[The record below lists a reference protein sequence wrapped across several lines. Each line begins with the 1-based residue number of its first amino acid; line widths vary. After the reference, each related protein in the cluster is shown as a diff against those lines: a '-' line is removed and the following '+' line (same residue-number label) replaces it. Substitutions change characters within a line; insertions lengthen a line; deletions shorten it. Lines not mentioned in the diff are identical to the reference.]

1 MYCWKC
7 GKEIQDGAKFCSF
20 CGAAATDS
28 DGMSRDKGEKVQRDV
43 RVYVVIGII
52 VVLILMAVTIAI
64 GMLLPEEKTVEAEV
78 PSETM
83 EVAIEEKTAEISD
96 SPAPV
101 SGAEAAA
108 ARFIT
113 PEQYAEENGIKWPAD
128 SSEDYERDFDDL
140 DIWVS
145 ETLYGDGSS
154 LHGIIA
160 AAQKTWGKFY
170 AGVTA
175 YMTPYLDARAEGK
188 NDVEAHLI
196 ALEETGIDRQILGGE
211 EFEQYVYGYAVLAGV
226 PEYDAEE
233 FAEWERYI
241 WCRAWNIYK
250 ENRDNGSSHETAS
263 ESVEW
268 GCYVNTPYEYS
279 KETGQ
284 PVYIIPDRATRIVE
298 YADKGASYQEVHDKL
313 FEYLQHWYETDMWE

>member
-1 MYCWKC
+1 MKMYCWKC
-7 GKEIQDGAKFCSF
+7 GKEIQDESKFCSF
-20 CGAAATDS
+20 CGAAAAAPS
-28 DGMSRDKGEKVQRDV
+28 KMGREKVQRDM
-43 RVYVVIGII
+43 RAYVVIGII
-52 VVLILMAVTIAI
+52 AVLILTAVAIVI
-64 GMLLPEEKTVEAEV
+64 GMLLPEEKTVEVEAS
-78 PSETM
+78 SETM
-83 EVAIEEKTAEISD
+83 EVAVEEETDEIPD
-96 SPAPV
+96 SPTPI

-113 PEQYAEENGIKWPAD
+113 PERYAEENGMKWPAD
-128 SSEDYERDFDDL
+128 NPEDYERDFDDL
-140 DIWVS
+140 DIWAN

-170 AGVTA
+170 AGSTA

-188 NDVEAHLI
+188 KDVEAHLI

-211 EFEQYVYGYAVLAGV
+211 EFERYVYDYAVSAGV

-241 WCRAWNIYK
+241 WCREWNIYK
-250 ENRDNGSSHETAS
+250 ENRDNGSNHEAAS

-268 GCYVNTPYEYS
+268 GCYVNTPCEYS

-284 PVYIIPDRATRIVE
+284 PVYIVPDQATRIVE
-298 YADKGASYQEVHDKL
+298 YADKGASYKEVHDKL
-313 FEYLQHWYETDMWE
+313 FEYLQHWYEKDMWE

>member
-1 MYCWKC
+1 
-7 GKEIQDGAKFCSF
+7 
-20 CGAAATDS
+20 
-28 DGMSRDKGEKVQRDV
+28 
-43 RVYVVIGII
+43 
-52 VVLILMAVTIAI
+52 
-64 GMLLPEEKTVEAEV
+64 
-78 PSETM
+78 
-83 EVAIEEKTAEISD
+83 
-96 SPAPV
+96 
-101 SGAEAAA
+101 
-108 ARFIT
+108 
-113 PEQYAEENGIKWPAD
+113 
-128 SSEDYERDFDDL
+128 
-140 DIWVS
+140 
-145 ETLYGDGSS
+145 
-154 LHGIIA
+154 
-160 AAQKTWGKFY
+160 
-170 AGVTA
+170 
-175 YMTPYLDARAEGK
+175 MTPYLDARAEGK

-211 EFEQYVYGYAVLAGV
+211 EFEQYVYGYAVSAGV

-268 GCYVNTPYEYS
+268 GCYVNTPCEYS

-298 YADKGASYQEVHDKL
+298 YADKGASYKEVHDKL